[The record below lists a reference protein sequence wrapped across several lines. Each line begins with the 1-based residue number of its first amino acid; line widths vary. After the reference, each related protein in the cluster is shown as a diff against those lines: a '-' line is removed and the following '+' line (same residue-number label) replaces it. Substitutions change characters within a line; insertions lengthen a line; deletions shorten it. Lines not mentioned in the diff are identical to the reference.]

1 MTEAKTSDNPFVA
14 YYEEQ
19 SASPGA
25 LAHFARVRASLLAI
39 FSDQRSSARLRVA
52 DVGCGAGT
60 FSRIWAREG
69 AEVKGIDVNASLI
82 QIARQRADAE
92 RLCIEFAV
100 GSATELPWS
109 DRDFDIV
116 VMPELLEHVEDW
128 RRCLREGVRVLDAGG
143 LLYLTT
149 TNRLCPKQ
157 QEFSLPLYSWY
168 PARLKKQCLDRAL
181 TDRRHWVSHAEYPA
195 VHWFSPYQL
204 AEEFVALGLEP
215 LDRFQVFRRFSPS
228 MPKRIAGAIADSLP
242 PLRFLGHVLT
252 PSTVIIGRKVA

>member
-82 QIARQRADAE
+82 QIAQQRADAE

-195 VHWFSPYQL
+195 VHWFSPYGLSRFL
-204 AEEFVALGLEP
+204 AERGLVS
-215 LDRFQVFRRFSPS
+215 LDRFDLIDLES
-228 MPKRIAGAIADSLP
+228 KGAFARLVVGIVRAVP
-242 PLRFLGHVLT
+242 PLRFLGHMAT
-252 PSTVIIGRKVA
+252 PSTSLVGVRNG